1 MTGRVFLQHAHAE
14 SKGKIEAFDEL
25 ILEIMPLDHAKSGQG
40 VFTNFEHKFC
50 PDRLATEVNA
60 IRTGNT
66 PVKIANLKNEAPKS

>member
-40 VFTNFEHKFC
+40 IFTNFEHKFC
-50 PDRLATEVNA
+50 PDRLATKVDA